1 MRKLLVF
8 LTAILFLTGQ
18 LFAQKSITGRV
29 TDEKGNPIANASV
42 TVKGTTA
49 GTVTK
54 EDGSYSLNVPATAN
68 QLEISAV
75 GYGNLTIDITAS
87 RTFYASA
94 LSSVTT
100 EIDEVVVTSYTN
112 IKKSKF
118 AGAATMVT
126 KDKINLIP
134 NASLDQILQGRAP
147 GLLVTVGSGQPGA
160 AARVQIRGQSSVS
173 GGSQPLYILDG
184 MPVEDAVFQ
193 SLNPND
199 FEDVQVLRDAV
210 STAQFGN
217 RGSGGV
223 IVITTKRGKS
233 GKPQLTYTG
242 QAGITQPGEQQFE
255 MMNTAEILAFQEKL
269 APIIGN
275 SSLPGWVYSQNN
287 PTYING
293 TPAQKAQADRI
304 TG

>member
-1 MRKLLVF
+1 
-8 LTAILFLTGQ
+8 
-18 LFAQKSITGRV
+18 
-29 TDEKGNPIANASV
+29 
-42 TVKGTTA
+42 
-49 GTVTK
+49 
-54 EDGSYSLNVPATAN
+54 
-68 QLEISAV
+68 
-75 GYGNLTIDITAS
+75 
-87 RTFYASA
+87 
-94 LSSVTT
+94 
-100 EIDEVVVTSYTN
+100 
-112 IKKSKF
+112 
-118 AGAATMVT
+118 MVT

-160 AARVQIRGQSSVS
+160 AARVQIRGQSSVN
-173 GGSQPLYILDG
+173 GGSQPLFILDG
-184 MPVEDAVFQ
+184 MPIEDAVFQ

-233 GKPQLTYTG
+233 GKPQLTYSG
-242 QAGITQPGEQQFE
+242 QAGITEPGEQQFE

-275 SSLPGWVYSQNN
+275 NSLPGWVYSQNN
-287 PTYING
+287 PAYING
-293 TPAQKAQADRI
+293 TPAQKAAN
-304 TG
+304 